1 MDRFS
6 KLIILTERSQLH
18 NTAMLAQSVAINVKQ
33 ASLADYLLAAKVEAN
48 TLIGIQFSPSVINRK
63 TLSAE
68 LQRLMTLSP
77 VFIFQAERS
86 LIDAEVAL
94 RNGIRGLIFRDEQLD
109 RVLMALKALMAGQ
122 LYYSRDIMS
131 GLLDTMLFPDTPA
144 EKDYSFSQC
153 SSLTRQEKRIIQLVA
168 KGARNKEIAAALNI
182 SAHTVKAHMSAIFR
196 KTNARNR
203 VELLRNLQQ
212 PGSGAAHQPLL
223 AKLA

>member
-6 KLIILTERSQLH
+6 KLIIVTERSQLH

-33 ASLADYLLAAKVEAN
+33 VALADFLLAAQEDTN
-48 TLIGIQFSPSVINRK
+48 TLIGMQFSPSLLNRK

-68 LQRLMTLSP
+68 LQRLMKLSP

-86 LIDAEVAL
+86 LLDAEVAL
-94 RNGIRGLIFRDEQLD
+94 RYGIRGLIFRDEQLD
-109 RVLMALKALMAGQ
+109 RVLIALKSLMAGQ
-122 LYYSRDIMS
+122 LYYSRDVMS
-131 GLLDTMLFPDTPA
+131 GLLDNILLPDNLA
-144 EKDYSFSQC
+144 DKDYDFTHC
-153 SSLTRQEKRIIQLVA
+153 NSLTRQEKRIIELVA
-168 KGARNKEIAAALNI
+168 KGARNKEIAEALNI

-212 PGSGAAHQPLL
+212 PGSTATHQPLL